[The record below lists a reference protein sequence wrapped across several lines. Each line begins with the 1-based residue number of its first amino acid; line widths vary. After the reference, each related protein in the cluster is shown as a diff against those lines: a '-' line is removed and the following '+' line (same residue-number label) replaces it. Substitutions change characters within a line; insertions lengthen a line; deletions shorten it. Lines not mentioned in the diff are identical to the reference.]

1 MATLVYKNY
10 FKYVPKNCWATWA
23 PKWIL
28 SEQPRCFQPISG
40 RVYLVSQTQSVK
52 KITKKWLSF
61 FQFHIDFCFCEIK
74 NRDNIENIYLKNHHE
89 SNYEL
94 GYGLFQ
100 LIQWHEQKRFLCYLQ
115 FWNFKKV
122 NKFKVHMY

>member
-1 MATLVYKNY
+1 MYLKIVELLELQNEYCPSNHVVSSQFLAECILYHKHSLLKKLQKNGY
-10 FKYVPKNCWATWA
+10 HFFNF
-23 PKWIL
+23 IL
-28 SEQPRCFQPISG
+28 IF
-40 RVYLVSQTQSVK
+40 VFVK
-52 KITKKWLSF
+52 L
-61 FQFHIDFCFCEIK
+61 

-115 FWNFKKV
+115 F
-122 NKFKVHMY
+122 